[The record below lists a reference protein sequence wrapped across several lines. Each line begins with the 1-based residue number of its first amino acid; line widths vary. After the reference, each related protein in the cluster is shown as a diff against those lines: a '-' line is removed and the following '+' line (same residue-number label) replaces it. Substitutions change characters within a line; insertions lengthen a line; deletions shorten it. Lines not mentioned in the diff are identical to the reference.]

1 MNNTVNIDSKEVDQ
15 LLNNLADTDELNKIL
30 FDAVKEGAKTLQK
43 KTKQIFRM
51 KVGGVASS
59 ISRFTRKPFEDGITM
74 KTDKGFTEATVSIM
88 GEPKLKWFEKG
99 TNDRYT
105 KGYKITGYA
114 QGKRNRLQRE
124 GKGHWTGKMTDKNF
138 FRDARQGNDVNDA
151 IIESI
156 NNALEKL
163 NK

>member
-74 KTDKGFTEATVSIM
+74 KADKGFTEATVSIM
-88 GEPKLKWFEKG
+88 HKG
-99 TNDRYT
+99 N
-105 KGYKITGYA
+105 
-114 QGKRNRLQRE
+114 
-124 GKGHWTGKMTDKNF
+124 
-138 FRDARQGNDVNDA
+138 A
-151 IIESI
+151 ID
-156 NNALEKL
+156 
-163 NK
+163 